1 MKKLLLSWVYALL
14 YPFVLFAQPASSIPT
29 THYQIAFSNALHH
42 EAQISITYNRLS
54 NAPFIVTMSS
64 SSPGRYANHQFG
76 KNVYNVRAFGDKGE
90 VLSIERITPQSWQV
104 KGHQGM
110 VNVQYTLFA
119 DRADGTYSEVD
130 DTHAHLNMPATF
142 MWAKDL
148 DKYPIT
154 IQFHK
159 PEGSNW
165 KVATQLQKT
174 ATPFVFFAPNLQY
187 FLDSPTKL
195 SNYSLREWTVKNPD
209 KSKLKI
215 NLAVTHDTSEKVID
229 DFAEAVKKV
238 VLEQQA
244 IYGEL
249 PTYDYG
255 SYTFI
260 CDYRTGI
267 YGDGME
273 HRNSTMLTSGSSLAN
288 NLLQLMGT
296 VSHEFFHCWNVER
309 LRPASLEPFDFEHT
323 NMCGELWF
331 AEGFTSYYDDLTLC
345 RAGVYGFN
353 DYVAKLSSDLNY
365 VLNQPATGVYSPMD
379 MSQRAP
385 FVDAASTMDRT
396 NFQNCHTSYY
406 PFGST
411 IGLALDLKLRSTFGG
426 ITLDDYMLNLWRTYG
441 KKEIPFTSQDLEQA
455 LAKLTKDRS
464 FAANFFKQYI
474 YGTGI
479 NNYKSLLENAGLLL
493 QKKYPN
499 RAYLSRCKLVFRKG
513 KGVEVASGAVKGSP
527 LYNAGLDIGD
537 VITAINGEVLKEN
550 VSVYKVI
557 ENYKVGERIEI
568 SYLHHGKAQK
578 TFAKLAE
585 NSQLEVIPF
594 EKAGLKVSKQAK
606 EFRQKWLTSKVTN

>member
-1 MKKLLLSWVYALL
+1 VKKSFLLWAYALL
-14 YPFVLFAQPASSIPT
+14 CPFVLFAQSTPT
-29 THYQIAFSNALHH
+29 THYQIAFPNALHH
-42 EAQISITYNRLS
+42 EAQISITYNQLS
-54 NAPFIVTMSS
+54 NAPFVVTMSS

-76 KNVYNVRAFGDKGE
+76 KNVYDVKVFGEKGV
-90 VLSIERITPQSWQV
+90 VLPIERINPQSWRV
-104 KGHQGM
+104 KQHGGM

-142 MWAKDL
+142 MWAKGL
-148 DKYPIT
+148 EAHPIT

-159 PEGSNW
+159 PADSNW
-165 KVATQLQKT
+165 KIATQLQKT
-174 ATPFVFFAPNLQY
+174 ATPFVFLAPNLQY

-195 SNYSLREWTVKNPD
+195 SNYSLREWTVRNPD
-209 KSKLKI
+209 KSKLTI
-215 NLAVTHDTSEKVID
+215 NLAVTHDTSEEVID
-229 DFAEAVKKV
+229 AFAEAVKKV

-273 HRNSTMLTSGSSLAN
+273 HRNSTMLTSSASLTN

-309 LRPASLEPFDFEHT
+309 LRPASLEPFDFEHI

-365 VLNQPATGVYSPMD
+365 VLNQPATGVYSAVD

-385 FVDAASTMDRT
+385 FVDAASAMDRT

-411 IGLALDLKLRSTFGG
+411 IGLALDLQLRSTFRD
-426 ITLDDYMLNLWRTYG
+426 ITLDDYMLTLWKTYG
-441 KKEIPFTSQDLEQA
+441 KKEIPFTSQDLERA
-455 LAKLTKDRS
+455 LAKLTNDKG
-464 FAANFFKQYI
+464 FAANFFEQYI

-479 NNYKSLLENAGLLL
+479 NNYKSLLANAGLLL

-499 RAYLSRCKLVFRKG
+499 KAYLSRCKLMFRKG
-513 KGVEVASGAVKGSP
+513 KGIEVSSGAVKGTP

-537 VITAINGEVLKEN
+537 VITAINNKVLEEGD
-550 VSVYKVI
+550 SIYEI
-557 ENYKVGERIEI
+557 IGRYKVGEKIEI
-568 SYLHHGKAQK
+568 NYLHRGKAQK
-578 TFAKLAE
+578 TIAKLAE
-585 NSQLEVIPF
+585 NYQLEVIPF
-594 EKAGLKVSKQAK
+594 EKNGLKLSKKAK
-606 EFRQKWLTSKVTN
+606 EFRQKWLASKVRN

>member
-1 MKKLLLSWVYALL
+1 MKKILLLWAYALL
-14 YPFVLFAQPASSIPT
+14 CPFVLFAQPTSSIPT
-29 THYQIAFSNALHH
+29 THYQIAFPNALHH
-42 EAQISITYNRLS
+42 EAQISITYNQIPNVPLV
-54 NAPFIVTMSS
+54 VTMSS

-76 KNVYNVRAFGDKGE
+76 KNVYDVKAFDDKGKA
-90 VLSIERITPQSWQV
+90 IPIKRINPQAWQV
-104 KGHQGM
+104 KEHRGM
-110 VNVQYTLFA
+110 VNVQYKLFA
-119 DRADGTYSEVD
+119 DRADGTYAEID
-130 DTHAHLNMPATF
+130 DTHAHLNIPATF
-142 MWAKDL
+142 MWAKGLED
-148 DKYPIT
+148 YPIT
-154 IQFHK
+154 VQFHK
-159 PEGSNW
+159 PKSSNW

-174 ATPFVFFAPNLQY
+174 ATPFVFLAPNLQY

-209 KSKLKI
+209 RSKLKI

-255 SYTFI
+255 SYIFI

-267 YGDGME
+267 HGDGME
-273 HRNSTMLTSGSSLAN
+273 HRNSTMLTSGSSLKN

-309 LRPASLEPFDFEHT
+309 LRPASLEPFDFEHI

-345 RAGVYGFN
+345 RAGVYSFN
-353 DYVAKLSSDLNY
+353 DYVSKLSSDLNY
-365 VLNQPATGVYSPMD
+365 VLNQPATGVYSAVD

-385 FVDAASTMDRT
+385 FVDAASAMDRT

-411 IGLALDLKLRSTFGG
+411 IGLALDLQLRSAFRD
-426 ITLDDYMLNLWRTYG
+426 ITLDDYMLALWKAYG
-441 KKEIPFTSQDLEQA
+441 KEEIPFTSQDLEQA
-455 LAKLTKDRS
+455 LAKLTKDRA
-464 FAANFFKQYI
+464 FAADFFSRYI

-479 NNYKSLLENAGLLL
+479 SNYKLLLENAGLLL

-499 RAYLSRCKLVFRKG
+499 KAYLSRCKLVFRRG
-513 KGVEVASGAVKGSP
+513 KGLEIASGTVKGSP

-537 VITAINGEVLKEN
+537 VITAINGELLKEN
-550 VSVYKVI
+550 TSIYKVI
-557 ENYKVGERIEI
+557 ENYQVGEKIEI
-568 SYLHHGKAQK
+568 SYLHRGQAQK
-578 TFAKLAE
+578 AVAKLAE
-585 NSQLEVIPF
+585 NYQLEVVPF
-594 EKAGLKVSKQAK
+594 EKAGLKLSNEAK
-606 EFRQKWLTSKVTN
+606 EFRQKWLSSKVGN